1 MTFLNKLTL
10 EGPQQDIYLF
20 IFFLG
25 IVTVHKFLAGIC
37 AGRSSHKFTLAIKC
51 HFPPTPFHYPP
62 LTHSGS
68 TGRTTTTITTMM
80 MTMTAGDSGRDS
92 SSSSSSSNNNS
103 SSNSNKLTSMGSS
116 SNMKSNSNNKSNT
129 VQTNKQTS
137 KQRPTKQQNNQIT
150 TTAYFMCNCLKVHV
164 LFWFLG
170 ERELKSRIRELVR
183 CRRNGITKLSGKQ
196 LEFNSF

>member
-1 MTFLNKLTL
+1 MEEVGHSLFYSSFTVKAWRKMTFFNKLTL

-92 SSSSSSSNNNS
+92 SNSNNNS

-129 VQTNKQTS
+129 VQTNKQAN
-137 KQRPTKQQNNQIT
+137 KDQRNN
-150 TTAYFMCNCLKVHV
+150 
-164 LFWFLG
+164 
-170 ERELKSRIRELVR
+170 
-183 CRRNGITKLSGKQ
+183 
-196 LEFNSF
+196 